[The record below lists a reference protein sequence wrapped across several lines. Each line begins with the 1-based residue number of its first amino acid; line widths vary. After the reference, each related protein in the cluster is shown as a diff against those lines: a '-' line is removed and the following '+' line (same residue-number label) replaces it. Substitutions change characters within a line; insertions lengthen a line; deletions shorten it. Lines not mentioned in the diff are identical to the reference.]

1 MHRFAVYFAGT
12 LLLWVI
18 WPILGGELV
27 LKAGRQASGWRPG
40 GPLVGIRNGEGNYK
54 NNSG

>member
-18 WPILGGELV
+18 WPIVFLILSHLPDTRNVQGTLV
-27 LKAGRQASGWRPG
+27 W
-40 GPLVGIRNGEGNYK
+40 
-54 NNSG
+54 